1 MKIYVVS
8 EDKDIMIQAGYKL
21 LVEYPQE
28 KSNTLYLFLNLG
40 DYNKIPKETKKKLVY
55 TNKLF
60 L

>member
-40 DYNKIPKETKKKLVY
+40 DYNKIPEGTKKKLVY